1 MTNKEL
7 RRLSRMELIQLLLG
21 QAKELE
27 RVRQELEDAQ
37 EALNDRQIQ
46 IRKAGSIAEASLQ
59 INQVMEAA
67 QRAADQYVENIKRE
81 YENRAKQQYDEI
93 QAQLQKQKEAVKAEC
108 DAMLEEARRKA
119 DSNGTGGE

>member
-27 RVRQELEDAQ
+27 RVRQKLAEAQ
-37 EALNDRQIQ
+37 EALDDRQIR
-46 IRKAGSIAEASLQ
+46 IRNAGSIAEASLQ

-81 YENRAKQQYDEI
+81 YEDRARQEYDDT
-93 QAQLQKQKEAVKAEC
+93 QARLQKQKDAVKAEC
-108 DAMLEEARRKA
+108 DAMLEEAQRKA
-119 DSNGTGGE
+119 DSYGTGGE

>member
-7 RRLSRMELIQLLLG
+7 RRLSRMELVQLLLG

-27 RVRQELEDAQ
+27 RARQELEEAQ
-37 EALNDRQIQ
+37 EALEDRQIR
-46 IRKAGSIAEASLQ
+46 IRRAGSIAEASLQ

-67 QRAADQYVENIKRE
+67 QKAADQYVENIKRE
-81 YENRAKQQYDEI
+81 YENRARQEYDET
-93 QAQLQKQKEAVKAEC
+93 QAGLQKQKEAVKAEC

-119 DSNGTGGE
+119 ESYGTGGE